1 MKRFKLCYMMFI
13 LALAPTTYASNI
25 PQEWLCLAFDTKE
38 QSYKA
43 TALTIDKAM
52 KSALSSC
59 KKDSNQPKTCRT
71 AQSYCEEQPI
81 SGQGRCIVTD
91 DDGHAWD
98 IDGEDSCKK
107 AMSMCNR
114 FLYLEGGAHG
124 QCWIK
129 YGGDSGNLNAD

>member
-1 MKRFKLCYMMFI
+1 MQVTCSK
-13 LALAPTTYASNI
+13 SGHV
-25 PQEWLCLAFDTKE
+25 CLLTQKNRVI
-38 QSYKA
+38 KA
-43 TALTIDKAM
+43 AALTIEESM
-52 KSALSSC
+52 KNAKNSLS
-59 KKDSNQPKTCRT
+59 KKFFSPKTCRT

-129 YGGDSGNLNAD
+129 YGGESGNLNVD

>member
-1 MKRFKLCYMMFI
+1 MKYPLISYIAAFFI
-13 LALAPTTYASNI
+13 LPISYASSV
-25 PQEWLCLAFDTKE
+25 PQEWSCLSFDAKE
-38 QSYKA
+38 QSYKGK
-43 TALTIDKAM
+43 ALTLDEAM
-52 KSALSSC
+52 KNAKSSC
-59 KKDSNQPKTCRT
+59 QKSSSQAKTCRT

-129 YGGDSGNLNAD
+129 YGGESGNLDVD